1 MGFALA
7 DDVEGLD
14 VLLPVEVDDDVLV
27 VAEVAAEAVMEILD
41 RAPPLEV
48 QLDAVVGHHAD
59 VLLRAVQ
66 VADLRRNL
74 HVAQDAF
81 GAFLIEVDA
90 EQQAVVE
97 GLEIQS
103 EVVGAGGLPRDVLVD
118 EILDR
123 RAARQHVAEAVIVAL
138 VRQHGHQVLVVA
150 DGLVAHLADRAA
162 ELEHVD
168 RPDVLHEIL
177 LVDAPSDRHGG
188 EEGPSVALGEFRRTV
203 VTRRHVDQVFLL
215 VVVGDSPEVGEEQ
228 FERRSARNILHRGA
242 D

>member
-1 MGFALA
+1 
-7 DDVEGLD
+7 
-14 VLLPVEVDDDVLV
+14 
-27 VAEVAAEAVMEILD
+27 MEILD

-48 QLDAVVGHHAD
+48 QFDAVVGHHAD

-138 VRQHGHQVLVVA
+138 VRQHGHQVLIVA

-168 RPDVLHEIL
+168 LPDVLHEISL
-177 LVDAPSDRHGG
+177 SMRHPTDTAGKKAHRLPLANFDEPS
-188 EEGPSVALGEFRRTV
+188 
-203 VTRRHVDQVFLL
+203 
-215 VVVGDSPEVGEEQ
+215 
-228 FERRSARNILHRGA
+228 
-242 D
+242 